1 MKKNYS
7 LISPYFF
14 ILLFSCFS
22 ITSGVG
28 QTYTTGVA
36 NWTQV
41 WNASSGRFDFTN
53 GIGMFSFG
61 STSEGQVEGR
71 FFTTDGTLNGTQRTV
86 KPGQKIIIRIAGQ
99 DGGGRSG
106 IVNDGVIGISIKSG
120 GGIFDGSGLAGRYD
134 NNSILKIEFV
144 GGQSTA
150 RFTDG
155 SGFSTANMPN
165 FSSFKSGTT
174 YEIEVISDREFNLVV
189 GSNRNNIRS
198 FGGSGSVSPALIHAR
213 NSGANMDGLFTLLE
227 VVNQAINL
235 TANGS
240 EEYTVTGV
248 ISNNESNSN
257 TVVKNGSGT
266 VILTNQ
272 NTYTGS
278 TTINSGT
285 LRLNRTG
292 GTTLP
297 SSNSVTVNGG
307 TLRVSSNQTLTSLTL
322 TSGGL
327 TIDNDVTLT
336 LPNGLSI
343 PEGFTI
349 TNNGTLLIEGTL
361 TDNRTNK
368 TFGGTVNYN
377 GGNQTIVGA
386 NYTNLTL
393 SGSGTKTFSANSVIS
408 GNFTN
413 TGVEII
419 TPSLLTFNGSSA
431 QSLTGANFNSIHF
444 EGNSKTFTSNATVS
458 STGAITFG
466 TGSGTIDFDG
476 SSNNLDFILKSDSNG
491 TARVGQIESFTLSGN
506 VTTQRYI
513 PLGKRA
519 FRFLTSTVNTTESIR
534 ANWQANGSTTSGIGT
549 QITGSGGV
557 TNGFDASNT
566 NNPSLFFYN
575 NQVASGTGWTAVSNT
590 NSTLLEAGVGYR
602 ILIRGDRNVD
612 LGAAAAADMNQSVT
626 LNTKGTLKTGTVVYS
641 DSSSP
646 VAINNTSNTT
656 TDSYSLVGNP
666 FMSPIDWHTLGK
678 TGLVNSYYAWDANM
692 GTSTQRGRYV
702 VYSQTSGTNN
712 NASSEVG
719 RYIQPGQAFFVRNE
733 TVGTAG
739 TLIIQES
746 DKSNTSNTN
755 VFREA
760 SNFNSKLNVLI
771 YEPNVL
777 SLGGYPIDGTV
788 AVFGS
793 NFSEMLDFGDVA
805 KLNVAGENIALSREN
820 TNLAIEAFQ
829 IPQTDDEL
837 FLKLL
842 QFTASKTYSFKI
854 TADSFGETTSAYLV
868 DNFLNTWSEIDL
880 NSDYIHPFNTTSD
893 IASYHSDRFKIV
905 FNPSTLSS
913 SEFNSSLVSVYP
925 NPIQNN
931 QFNVHFQEALNS
943 NVNISVTSILGQKI
957 PFKSNSTSNG
967 IAIELNQTLSSG
979 IYFLELES
987 NGNKITKK
995 IIVN

>member
-1 MKKNYS
+1 MKNYYAS
-7 LISPYFF
+7 KSSYILFF
-14 ILLFSCFS
+14 LFSFFTFS
-22 ITSGVG
+22 KLIG

-41 WNASSGRFDFTN
+41 WNSNSGRFDFTN

-61 STSEGQVEGR
+61 NTAEGQVEGR
-71 FFTTDGTLNGTQRTV
+71 FFTVDGTLNGTQQTV

-106 IVNDGVIGISIKSG
+106 IVNDGIIGISIKSG
-120 GGIFDGSGLAGRYD
+120 GGIFDGTGLAGRYD

-144 GGQSTA
+144 GGQSSA

-155 SGFSTANMPN
+155 GGFSTANMPN

-240 EEYTVTGV
+240 EEYIVTGV

-257 TVVKNGSGT
+257 TVVKNGSGI

-272 NTYTGS
+272 NTYTGI

-297 SSNSVTVNGG
+297 NGNSVTVNGG
-307 TLRVSSNQTLTSLTL
+307 TLRVSSNQTLANLTL

-327 TIDNDVTLT
+327 TIDNGVTLT

-343 PEGFTI
+343 PDGFTI
-349 TNNGTLLIEGTL
+349 TNNGTLVIEGTL
-361 TDNRTNK
+361 TDNRSNK

-386 NYTNLTL
+386 NYTNLSL

-408 GNFTN
+408 GNFTSS
-413 TGVEII
+413 GVQIV

-431 QSLTGANFNSIHF
+431 QSLTGADYNSIHF
-444 EGNSKTFTSNATVS
+444 EGNSKTFTSNTSIS

-519 FRFLTSTVNTTESIR
+519 FRFLTSTVNTIESIR
-534 ANWQANGSTTSGIGT
+534 ANWQANGNTTSGIGT
-549 QITGSGGV
+549 QITGSGGI

-590 NSTLLEAGVGYR
+590 NSNLLEAGVGYR

-612 LGAAAAADMNQSVT
+612 LGAAAAAEMNQAVT
-626 LNTKGTLKTGTVVYS
+626 LNTKGTLKTGTVTFN
-641 DSSSP
+641 DSSNP
-646 VAINNTSNTT
+646 VAINNTTNTT

-666 FMSPIDWHTLGK
+666 FMSPIDWHTVGK

-692 GTSTQRGRYV
+692 GTTSQRGRYV
-702 VYSQTSGTNN
+702 VYSQSSGTNN

-733 TVGTAG
+733 SAGTAG
-739 TLIIQES
+739 TLTIQES
-746 DKSNTSNTN
+746 DKSNAANTN

-760 SNFNSKLNVLI
+760 SNYSSKLNILV

-788 AVFGS
+788 AVFGTEFS
-793 NFSEMLDFGDVA
+793 NSIDFGDVA

-820 TNLAIEAFQ
+820 INLAIEAFQ
-829 IPQTDDEL
+829 IPQSDDEL
-837 FLKLL
+837 LVKLL
-842 QFTASKTYSFKI
+842 QFTASKSYAFKI
-854 TADSFGETTSAYLV
+854 SAESFDETSAYLV
-868 DNFLNTWSEIDL
+868 DNFLNTWTEIDL
-880 NSDYIHPFNTTSD
+880 NSDFIHPFNTTTD
-893 IASYHSDRFKIV
+893 VASYHPDRFKIV

-913 SEFNSSLVSVYP
+913 NEFNSTLVQVYP

-931 QFNVHFQEALNS
+931 QFTVQFQNTFSS
-943 NVNISVTSILGQKI
+943 NVNVSVLSILGQKI
-957 PFKSNSTSNG
+957 PFKSTSNSNG
-967 IAIELNQTLSSG
+967 VAIELNQTLSSG